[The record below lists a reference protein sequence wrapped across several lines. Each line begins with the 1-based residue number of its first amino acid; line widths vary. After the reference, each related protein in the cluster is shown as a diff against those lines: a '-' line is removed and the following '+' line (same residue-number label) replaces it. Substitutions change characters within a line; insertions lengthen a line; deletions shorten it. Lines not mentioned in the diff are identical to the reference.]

1 MAKYEPKTKAT
12 EISVRDYVAAVEND
26 SRRADAGTLLD
37 IYADVTG
44 MEPKMWGPSMI
55 GYGSYDYES
64 KSCAGTAMRA
74 GFSPRKA
81 NLVLYLMSGYSD
93 TEASAKMVALRDQL
107 GKHKTGASCL
117 YLNKLDDVDL
127 IVLREMIELDWAWMN
142 GKYPV

>member
-12 EISVRDYVAAVEND
+12 EVSVRDYVAAVEND
-26 SRRADAGTLLD
+26 SRRADAETLLD

-93 TEASAKMVALRDQL
+93 TEASAKMAALRDRL
-107 GKHKTGASCL
+107 GKHKIGASCL
-117 YLNKLDDVDL
+117 YLNRLAGVD
-127 IVLREMIELDWAWMN
+127 IAVLREMIELDWEWMN
-142 GKYPV
+142 SRYPA